1 MRKTSIV
8 SACAGMLLSSAAFGQ
23 VTVGVDDSTG
33 PWIGFMNVSNLPA
46 PDGDGGYQF
55 GSGWE
60 VPDLRVEFDD
70 SNDKFTFFPNSI
82 GDPNEYWY
90 REAPGGDPGNPDNG
104 GPGAPGNKIME
115 ANLFQQVDDA
125 FGGQTVTFEGEIL
138 SNSFTQAH
146 MASIFIRDFAPDFSS
161 FNETIV
167 PAAPGAF
174 SISLA
179 TDAGAGRHVQW
190 GFQVKGENVWITD
203 VAPFG
208 NMMVGTIPTP
218 ASAAALGMAGLFAG
232 RRRR

>member
-1 MRKTSIV
+1 MRKTSIG
-8 SACAGMLLSSAAFGQ
+8 ATCAAMLLSGAALGQ

-33 PWIGFMNVSNLPA
+33 GWIGFMNVSELPA
-46 PDGDGGYQF
+46 NGGGF
-55 GSGWE
+55 VFPSGWA

-82 GDPNEYWY
+82 GDPNEFWY
-90 REAPGGDPGNPDNG
+90 QNTSGMAPDPANPG
-104 GPGAPGNKIME
+104 GPGQLGNKVME
-115 ANLFQQVDDA
+115 ANMFQQVDDA

-161 FNETIV
+161 FTEIIV
-167 PAAPGAF
+167 PAVPGAF

-179 TDAGAGRHVQW
+179 TDAGVGRHVQW

-203 VAPFG
+203 IAPFG